1 MSFLR
6 TIETSP
12 AEIPNKADKN
22 SLNGKEYNT
31 ISNNCQDLT

>member
-1 MSFLR
+1 MSFLG
-6 TIETSP
+6 TIKTSP
-12 AEIPNKADKN
+12 ADIRNKADKN